1 MVETV
6 DRRRSSEIR
15 VKLAP
20 SMAEEFGEI
29 ARARGL
35 LPATLAAAA
44 LGEYVEKYRQNL
56 QVQRM
61 VAVDVSKRMS
71 EMSFDEEKLGKA
83 IAQAMSD
90 PNVLAML
97 SQEPE
102 GERAA

>member
-1 MVETV
+1 M
-6 DRRRSSEIR
+6 
-15 VKLAP
+15 
-20 SMAEEFGEI
+20 
-29 ARARGL
+29 
-35 LPATLAAAA
+35 LAAAA